1 MNCQKSF
8 SRLMRGI
15 FSNVHENHYCL
26 GCFHSFRCQSTL
38 EKHTSLCKEHTFCKT
53 KFPMG
58 NDRIKKHKHESKS
71 IRINDIIY
79 VDLECI
85 LTKYDTCFNSFNK
98 SHTAN
103 VSQHIPLGYSICLF
117 RHHNKSSETKYYRGR
132 DCIEKLCD
140 ELKQIS
146 NNTINAKEKEHIP
159 LSKDQLNAHANA
171 KTCYICNRHF
181 NNKEKSSYYKNV
193 KKVIHHN
200 HYTGLYEGAAHAL
213 CCLKYTRQRDIPV
226 VIHNGSNCDF
236 HLIIKE
242 LANEFREDI
251 HCIPCDKEKYKSFS
265 IPIKYVENDYPF
277 MLKFMDSNNFMMGS
291 LESHVDNLSNL
302 HSCNCSNS
310 SNQDIKIE
318 YDKYYIYTTCRT
330 WANSTKQKIKSLIT
344 KFPNTYHFCDIVL
357 KSSYYC

>member
-1 MNCQKSF
+1 MYHN
-8 SRLMRGI
+8 I
-15 FSNVHENHYCL
+15 
-26 GCFHSFRCQSTL
+26 
-38 EKHTSLCKEHTFCKT
+38 SLQGT
-53 KFPMG
+53 
-58 NDRIKKHKHESKS
+58 
-71 IRINDIIY
+71 
-79 VDLECI
+79 
-85 LTKYDTCFNSFNK
+85 
-98 SHTAN
+98 
-103 VSQHIPLGYSICLF
+103 ICLV
-117 RHHNKSSETKYYRGR
+117 RHYNKSSETKYYCGR

-181 NNKEKSSYYKNV
+181 NNKEKSSYYKNF

-226 VIHNGSNCDF
+226 VIHNGSNYDF
-236 HLIIKE
+236 HLIMKE

-265 IPIKYVENDYPF
+265 IPIKYVENDYLF
-277 MLKFMDSNNFMMGS
+277 MLKFIDSNNFMIGS

-302 HSCNCSNS
+302 HSCNCFNS